1 MIAELKGKLPMTCP
15 ACEAGMTSISSL
27 DGWMIATYACGST
40 YQDGRPPRLE
50 VKCGAPGRSALPKVK
65 TKSQPK

>member
-50 VKCGAPGRSALPKVK
+50 VKCGASAMDRTKAVK
-65 TKSQPK
+65 IVKS

>member
-27 DGWMIATYACGST
+27 EGWMIATYACGST
-40 YQDGRPPRLE
+40 YQDGRPPKLNLNC
-50 VKCGAPGRSALPKVK
+50 KAPTLSPKPQSRGK
-65 TKSQPK
+65 AKSR